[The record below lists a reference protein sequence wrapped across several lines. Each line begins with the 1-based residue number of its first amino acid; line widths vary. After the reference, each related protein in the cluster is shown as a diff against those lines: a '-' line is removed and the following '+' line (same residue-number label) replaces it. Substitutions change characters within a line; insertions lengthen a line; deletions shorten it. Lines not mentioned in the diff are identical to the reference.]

1 MGLSI
6 NYYHVPDLPKLAWLV
21 CLDQKIFTE
30 LSVFYGSSV
39 ECRKT
44 WMVEGVWDGRFSS
57 SKGVFQDLLAQIKTR
72 RSTTFWPNLDISFL
86 TWSWATHALSVRM
99 GRSLHD
105 CVEVLSDAKEKLG
118 IEAINIGVNIRVKL
132 PLHKIESLNNGRC
145 DKLFEHESTGN

>member
-6 NYYHVPDLPKLAWLV
+6 NNYHVPDLPKLAWLV

-44 WMVEGVWDGRFSS
+44 WMVEGVWDG
-57 SKGVFQDLLAQIKTR
+57 DCLLQKVLFRAFRPKIKCR
-72 RSTTFWPNLDISFL
+72 RSTAFWPNLDVSFL
-86 TWSWATHALSVRM
+86 MWIWVAHLLSERM
-99 GRSLHD
+99 GRELHN

-118 IEAINIGVNIRVKL
+118 LEAIHRGVSMRMKL
-132 PLHKIESLNNGRC
+132 PLYN
-145 DKLFEHESTGN
+145 